1 MAASNKIISA
11 LHANWWLNLA
21 GLLLSFAASVVLVR
35 TMPKDLFAQ
44 YAAVM
49 AMIGLTT
56 LIFEAGANSGLT
68 RYLAEAGRRNAR
80 GTFFLRMQRRR
91 WLAAVICI
99 IALIAFGP
107 IYASHT
113 DYKILATQPWIFAAI
128 AAIVTATLVRLLAHY
143 GLIALFETKT
153 ALMIQQGFQIARSAS
168 LALIALCGGSLV
180 HIVAGLFT
188 LAAVEGLIV
197 NRRLW
202 RLIRTER
209 EPVETEFINRAQK
222 FGVLTILDKACA
234 MLGSGTVLMLV
245 LAPHHSIAS
254 MALLGLAVDL
264 VGKLVSVTVMPMG
277 NLVAPYLSETSDD
290 PTAQAL
296 ATGRVVKLS
305 SLLYCFT
312 IGLGA
317 LMLPWF
323 VGTLYGADYRA
334 AAGFALLLLIP
345 TAFENWIRGSCSPA
359 LLRNGRGRDL
369 MRVNILQAFVTIGT
383 LALVMRLPFE
393 VALISVGCARA
404 LTASLN
410 LVLIRK
416 IVHARTYLVPLQGIV
431 LALTAAA
438 FAYTIGHMLPT
449 IEIARAIATGAIF
462 AVVFYLGMRW
472 FIFRDRDTLRLAH
485 RVVGTRIKP
494 LSRLLPALT

>member
-1 MAASNKIISA
+1 MAAPNKIISA

-35 TMPKDLFAQ
+35 TMPKELFAQ
-44 YAAVM
+44 YAAVL
-49 AMIGLTT
+49 AMIGVTT

-91 WLAAVICI
+91 WLAAAICI
-99 IALIAFGP
+99 VALIAFGP
-107 IYASHT
+107 MYAART
-113 DYKILATQPWIFAAI
+113 EYKTLATHPWIFAAI

-143 GLIALFETKT
+143 GLLALFETRT

-168 LALIALCGGSLV
+168 LAAIALLGGSLV

-188 LAAVEGLIV
+188 LAAIEGLIV

-222 FGVLTILDKACA
+222 FGILTILDKACA

-245 LAPHHSIAS
+245 LAPHHAVAS

-290 PTAQAL
+290 PHAQAV

-323 VGTLYGADYRA
+323 VGTLYGSDYRA

-345 TAFENWIRGSCSPA
+345 TAFENWVRGSCSPA

-369 MRVNILQAFVTIGT
+369 MRVNILQAVVTIAT
-383 LALVMRLPFE
+383 LAFVADQRFE
-393 VALISVGCARA
+393 IALIAVGCARA

-410 LVLIRK
+410 LVLIRQ
-416 IVHARTYLVPLQGIV
+416 IVHARTYLVPLQGV
-431 LALTAAA
+431 LLAIGAAA
-438 FAYTIGHMLPT
+438 TAFTFGQMIPAV
-449 IEIARAIATGAIF
+449 EISRAIAMGCTFALIF
-462 AVVFYLGMRW
+462 YAGMRW
-472 FIFRDRDTLRLAH
+472 LIFRDTDTLRLAH

-494 LSRLLPALT
+494 LSRLLPAL

>member
-1 MAASNKIISA
+1 MAAPNKIISA

-35 TMPKDLFAQ
+35 TMPKPLFAQ

-91 WLAAVICI
+91 WLAAAICI
-99 IALIAFGP
+99 VALIAFGP

-143 GLIALFETKT
+143 GLLALFETRT
-153 ALMIQQGFQIARSAS
+153 ALLIQQGFQIARSAS
-168 LALIALCGGSLV
+168 LAAIALLGGNLIHLV
-180 HIVAGLFT
+180 IGLFT
-188 LAAVEGLIV
+188 LAAIEGIIV
-197 NRRLW
+197 NRKLW
-202 RLIRTER
+202 RIIRSER

-222 FGVLTILDKACA
+222 FGLLTILDKACA

-245 LAPHHSIAS
+245 LGLEHSVAS

-290 PTAQAL
+290 PSAQAL

-323 VGTLYGADYRA
+323 VGTLYGEDYRA

-345 TAFENWIRGSCSPA
+345 TAFENWVRGSCSPA

-369 MRVNILQAFVTIGT
+369 MRVNLLQAVVTIAT
-383 LALVMRLPFE
+383 LALVMRQPFE
-393 VALISVGCARA
+393 VALIAVGCARA
-404 LTASLN
+404 FTASLN
-410 LVLIRK
+410 LVLIRQ
-416 IVHARTYLVPLQGIV
+416 IVHARTYLVPLQSIL
-431 LALTAAA
+431 LATAAA
-438 FAYTIGHMLPT
+438 AAAFTLGHLIPT
-449 IEIARAIATGAIF
+449 VELARAIATGSIF
-462 AVVFYLGMRW
+462 ALLFYIGMRW
-472 FIFRDRDTLRLAH
+472 LIFRDADTLCLAH

-494 LSRLLPALT
+494 LSRLLPALP